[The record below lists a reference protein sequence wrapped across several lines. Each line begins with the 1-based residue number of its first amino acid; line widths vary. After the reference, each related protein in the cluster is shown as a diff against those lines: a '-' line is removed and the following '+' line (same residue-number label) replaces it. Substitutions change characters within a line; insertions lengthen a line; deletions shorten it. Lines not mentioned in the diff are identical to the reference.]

1 MTTNAEYIDN
11 NLSAFGKNI
20 EFNNKIVELKENDKY
35 LFVRLLVAPGQEV
48 NENAFSNVYA
58 INQSGE
64 IQWQIK
70 NIAPKENSGYICAP
84 LVGMEVEHN
93 VLFVTDFMG
102 RRFEVNQENGALK
115 HMKIVK

>member
-1 MTTNAEYIDN
+1 MERVKMTVNAEYIDN
-11 NLSAFGKNI
+11 KLSAFG
-20 EFNNKIVELKENDKY
+20 
-35 LFVRLLVAPGQEV
+35 
-48 NENAFSNVYA
+48 
-58 INQSGE
+58 
-64 IQWQIK
+64 K

-84 LVGMEVEHN
+84 LVGMEVELN